1 MSAKHANNHEHWRE
15 RAVQMRTMSDWIED
29 AATKATMLDLADQ
42 YDRLADR
49 EQRARIRSVF
59 PMPTLLLTSGEVP
72 GFGP

>member
-1 MSAKHANNHEHWRE
+1 MSAKHVNNREHWRE

-42 YDRLADR
+42 YDRLAKR
-49 EQRARIRSVF
+49 V